1 MNRRPR
7 PVFALPGACLL
18 AIGLAVGCDTGEVGS
33 YDAGSG
39 AGGTG
44 SGRGGGP
51 GVAGTTGTGG
61 TGPGGSSAGAAG
73 TTGGDGSPGGSGATG
88 GSSGGATG
96 QGGGGNTGSSGAGGA
111 TGRGGS
117 SGAGGAAGAAG
128 RGGSSGSG
136 GGAGAAGRGGS
147 SGAGGGAGAA
157 GRGGTGGSGGSGGSA
172 GGAGT
177 GAGGTSSGPTQC
189 TLQNHSGNGSFTW
202 YNFSQGTAR
211 DGNGYR
217 TACGYYGTA
226 NGTTDTIENIASMS
240 PATATYFAA
249 IPGTNGFDSK
259 GHCGDCVQITG
270 QNGTTIIATITDECP
285 YGSDGGNTVCGNN
298 AQGHLDLSKSAFDR
312 LGYSVGNP
320 TGTNWRYVACPV
332 SGNVKVRVKPG
343 NNNEIFIENVITA
356 LMTVTIDG
364 ANASRTSYGAWH
376 VNAAI
381 PAGATITATDRA
393 GRTIS
398 FPLASTAMGQNQ
410 DTGVQF
416 PRCQ

>member
-1 MNRRPR
+1 MKRAPEIALACALG
-7 PVFALPGACLL
+7 FAA
-18 AIGLAVGCDTGEVGS
+18 AVGCMTGDVGETDGGS
-33 YDAGSG
+33 TGGAGQSGAAGTAGGAGTAGNAGATGVAGS
-39 AGGTG
+39 TG
-44 SGRGGGP
+44 I
-51 GVAGTTGTGG
+51 AGTTGVAGIT
-61 TGPGGSSAGAAG
+61 GAA
-73 TTGGDGSPGGSGATG
+73 ATG
-88 GSSGGATG
+88 GAAAGATG
-96 QGGGGNTGSSGAGGA
+96 QGGAAGTAGHGGTAGGAAGRGGASGGAGGVSGRGGA
-111 TGRGGS
+111 GGSAGGGAGRGGS
-117 SGAGGAAGAAG
+117 GGGTAGAAGAAAGRGGGGGGGTAGGAAGATACNL
-128 RGGSSGSG
+128 
-136 GGAGAAGRGGS
+136 
-147 SGAGGGAGAA
+147 
-157 GRGGTGGSGGSGGSA
+157 
-172 GGAGT
+172 
-177 GAGGTSSGPTQC
+177 P
-189 TLQNHSGNGSFTW
+189 NHSGNGSFTW

-285 YGSDGGNTVCGNN
+285 YGSDGGNTVCGAN

-343 NNNEIFIENVITA
+343 NNNEIFIENVVTA